1 MKEPRSLNKDARKRD
16 LVRIAMENQEILKR
30 ISMKKSSY
38 NSKEWEKDR
47 KEAEKYMALM
57 CEFPQNLN
65 NTRSSMKFKH
75 SNSEDQFMVKDIL
88 FLL

>member
-75 SNSEDQFMVKDIL
+75 SNSEDQFMV
-88 FLL
+88 